1 MFAGLKKVLCLRYEN
16 ITMPRKLVSCKTK
29 SAQGCRQEEHMS
41 VGGYMTG
48 IFGSSP
54 VAPMQQHM
62 AKVYLCVSEL
72 VPLFNA
78 VINEDW
84 DSVQAYQK
92 KIAELEEEADKLKKE
107 LRLHLPKGLFMP
119 VSRQDL
125 LEVLTMQD
133 KIANKAK
140 DIAGV
145 ILGRRMTLPE
155 VIHEDYIRYAQRC
168 VDACK
173 QAQVAI
179 NQLDELVETG
189 FSGNEIRIVSDMI
202 NKLDMIEGDTDT
214 LEAEIRHKIFA
225 IEKTLAP
232 IDAVFLYKIIEWTG
246 EE

>member
-1 MFAGLKKVLCLRYEN
+1 
-16 ITMPRKLVSCKTK
+16 MPPASYLTNL
-29 SAQGCRQEEHMS
+29 
-41 VGGYMTG
+41 
-48 IFGSSP
+48 FGRSP
-54 VAPMQQHM
+54 IRPLQQHM
-62 AKVYLCVSEL
+62 STVYSCVAQL
-72 VPLFNA
+72 KPLFEAMVNDDQ
-78 VINEDW
+78 VRVSQTYDR
-84 DSVQAYQK
+84 
-92 KIAELEEEADKLKKE
+92 IARFEAEADVMKKE
-107 LRLHLPKGLFMP
+107 LRHHLPKGLFMP

-246 EE
+246 EVADRSQRVGSRLQLMLAR

>member
-1 MFAGLKKVLCLRYEN
+1 
-16 ITMPRKLVSCKTK
+16 MPIGSY
-29 SAQGCRQEEHMS
+29 MS
-41 VGGYMTG
+41 G

-62 AKVYLCVSEL
+62 AKVVVCVVEL

-84 DSVQAYQK
+84 DSVEQYQQ
-92 KIAELEEEADKLKKE
+92 KISGLENEADALKKE

-145 ILGRRMTLPE
+145 ILGRRMTLPA
-155 VIHEDYIRYAQRC
+155 VIHEDYIRYVQRC
-168 VDACK
+168 IDACK
-173 QAQVAI
+173 QAQTAI

-189 FSGNEIRIVSDMI
+189 FSGHEIRLVSDMI
-202 NKLDMIEGDTDT
+202 HKLDMIESDTDT
-214 LEAEIRHKIFA
+214 LEADIRHKIFA
-225 IEKTLAP
+225 IEKDLP
-232 IDAVFLYKIIEWTG
+232 PVDVMFLYKIIEWTG
-246 EE
+246 EVADRAQRVGSRLQLMLAR